1 MDSYTLKFKPSVTA
15 PLKGISLKQRSAP
28 GISRIEMSNRNEI
41 KHVCWGLVS
50 YKLMFEICKNTA
62 MSCHFEQTCDIRIM
76 TGMCSRNMHFSMG
89 NSFFVFLLFPGFVE
103 EQSSMRS
110 SNTKQKLLLLHSY
123 LLSNRTKPADGSA
136 CTLSAFPGPL
146 PCHLCFQSPLKFDLY
161 WLAVA
166 TGVRG

>member
-28 GISRIEMSNRNEI
+28 GISRIEMSNSNEI
-41 KHVCWGLVS
+41 KHVHWGLVC

-62 MSCHFEQTCDIRIM
+62 VSCHFEQTHDVRNM
-76 TGMCSRNMHFSMG
+76 TSMCSRNMHFSVG
-89 NSFFVFLLFPGFVE
+89 NSFSVCLFFFLALVK
-103 EQSSMRS
+103 SCSMRS
-110 SNTKQKLLLLHSY
+110 SNTKQKLPLLQSY

-136 CTLSAFPGPL
+136 CTLSTFPGPL
-146 PCHLCFQSPLKFDLY
+146 PCHLCFRSPLKFDLY
-161 WLAVA
+161 RLAVA